1 MSEEKLNR
9 YKSKQSKDLYRIPSH
24 SHKNNSLLKELDDM
38 EIYEW
43 GHLKLLKVNRFLKK
57 KKYEEVI
64 EFLKEI
70 VQGIESKTWETNEF
84 SIRIKGRILEE
95 IELPALKK
103 LRNLFINNRNYQEAF
118 EVSGK
123 VFFYMGFWKFSL

>member
-1 MSEEKLNR
+1 MSEEKINR
-9 YKSKQSKDLYRIPSH
+9 YKSKLSKDFDRNPSH

-70 VQGIESKTWETNEF
+70 IQGIDSKTWETNEF
-84 SIRIKGRILEE
+84 SFRMKERILEE

-103 LRNLFINNRNYQEAF
+103 LRSLFINNRTYQEAL
-118 EVSGK
+118 EVSEK
-123 VFFYMGFWKFSL
+123 VFFY